1 MEKKEYLPPK
11 MEVVEMP
18 SFGGILCQSPCPEV
32 IPVEDDGEDES

>member
-18 SFGGILCQSPCPEV
+18 FGGILCQSLPDS
-32 IPVEDDGEDES
+32 IPVEEDYEVLPQ